1 MRKEEKMNRSLR
13 KVEKKLETALTPVK
27 PDSGFVSELRLQID
41 QARERRVKAKKVKK
55 GILVAGGIVGV
66 VVMVITIIRSLT
78 SWDELLQSISGLFS
92 KKEHKQQTASA

>member
-1 MRKEEKMNRSLR
+1 MNRSLR
-13 KVEKKLETALTPVK
+13 KVEKRLEMALAPVK

-78 SWDELLQSISGLFS
+78 SWDELLQSISALFS

>member
-1 MRKEEKMNRSLR
+1 MNRSLR
-13 KVEKKLETALTPVK
+13 KVEKKLENALFPVK
-27 PDSGFVSELRLQID
+27 PDTGFVSELRLQID
-41 QARERRVKAKKVKK
+41 QAQEHRVKAKKVKI

-92 KKEHKQQTASA
+92 KKERKQQTASA